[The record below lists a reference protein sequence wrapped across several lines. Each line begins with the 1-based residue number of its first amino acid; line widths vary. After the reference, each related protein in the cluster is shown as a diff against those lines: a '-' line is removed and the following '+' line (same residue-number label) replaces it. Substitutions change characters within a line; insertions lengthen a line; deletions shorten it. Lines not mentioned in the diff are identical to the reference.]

1 MSADSK
7 TPRTD
12 AALVSAEYIRRE
24 MDYYA
29 YKFVLS
35 SAAEELETD
44 LTEAKARI
52 ADLQGALGMAGL
64 KVAELEAENE
74 VIRSLYLNEQGR
86 SESLWVDAERYRWMK
101 REVKRIPPGWG
112 IIGWDAA
119 IDAERGKK

>member
-1 MSADSK
+1 MSSK
-7 TPRTD
+7 EQYVDLNNITRYTPQSD
-12 AALVSAEYIRRE
+12 ECAELR
-24 MDYYA
+24 
-29 YKFVLS
+29 
-35 SAAEELETD
+35 
-44 LTEAKARI
+44 ARI

-74 VIRSLYLNEQGR
+74 VFKSLYLNEKGR
-86 SESLWVDAERYRWMK
+86 CEMLRVDAERYRWMK